1 MWIYPRSSKQTNWK
15 HRQAQLYK
23 QILAWFNS
31 EPAAALVQFWT
42 SQWNGQV
49 QFWTSSSAVHYIN
62 LCFFPPKFNA
72 NIHTNQV
79 TLTYN
84 TSATLN
90 KSYTSIQYN
99 SNQSRIN
106 THTYKLQTIHDA
118 INNPSIVGV
127 EVEPYIWEFFGNSKY
142 LNMNGICVFVKILG

>member
-1 MWIYPRSSKQTNWK
+1 MISSLATWLKPIDYIY
-15 HRQAQLYK
+15 LY
-23 QILAWFNS
+23 
-31 EPAAALVQFWT
+31 
-42 SQWNGQV
+42 
-49 QFWTSSSAVHYIN
+49 
-62 LCFFPPKFNA
+62 FFPPKLNT

-106 THTYKLQTIHDA
+106 THTYELQTIHDA
-118 INNPSIVGV
+118 INNPSIVEV
-127 EVEPYIWEFFGNSKY
+127 DVEPYKNI
-142 LNMNGICVFVKILG
+142 

>member
-1 MWIYPRSSKQTNWK
+1 MLFPAKLNSTINSN
-15 HRQAQLYK
+15 QATY
-23 QILAWFNS
+23 
-31 EPAAALVQFWT
+31 
-42 SQWNGQV
+42 
-49 QFWTSSSAVHYIN
+49 
-62 LCFFPPKFNA
+62 
-72 NIHTNQV
+72 
-79 TLTYN
+79 TYN

-127 EVEPYIWEFFGNSKY
+127 EVEPYNNHTD
-142 LNMNGICVFVKILG
+142 LLC